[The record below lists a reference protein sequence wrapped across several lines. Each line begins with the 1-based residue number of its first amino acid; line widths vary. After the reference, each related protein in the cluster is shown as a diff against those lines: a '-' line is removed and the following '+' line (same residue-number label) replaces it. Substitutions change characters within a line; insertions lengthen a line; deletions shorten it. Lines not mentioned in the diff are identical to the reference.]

1 MCPLCLEVAYSDLAM
16 AASSKAVHVALFY
29 QKTHDAVVNEDN
41 VALRDRIKVP
51 NPPEEGEN
59 VRSSIRDAVKG
70 SLQGSV
76 KH

>member
-1 MCPLCLEVAYSDLAM
+1 M